1 MVGGQTGALG
11 APSVMRLVLGR
22 DGQSYIRRAHVA
34 VISVAFGIIAI
45 KLLELQPD
53 GASTRGLVGFWA
65 LPAIAVVAVIA
76 ATLVIAS
83 GSSSSLAVLGRF
95 GIPEISPR
103 RRARANGLVWAGIGL
118 LMVHFTAPAFEFV
131 PGGPIVMALV
141 FGLGLGVGTMRLHL
155 AAIDHEAYRSFN
167 LVAMLLAA
175 GSLASMSITP
185 TGDWWAHNFSTLGTS
200 DDIAAAC
207 FNIAVTMSGLGM
219 ALLGPALSGAL
230 RAERF
235 GLRRGGLTAIRIL
248 IAFIG
253 VSLMGV
259 GLVPIDGATDLHN
272 LFACGAA
279 AGFAVLALGVQ
290 LWARR
295 MPRALVAFSYAAL
308 GVEVAAMVA
317 YDGLKV
323 FNLTVFEIVAFALV
337 FAWLIALV
345 AITSAADVTSKSLA
359 LEAIALEVVAL
370 EADDL
375 VRLEL
380 VGAAVGGSEPEGAA
394 GAGDGHMVRHRVPR
408 RGRPAVAAVRPPAR
422 HPLRRRARTSST
434 LGALRGGSTTAAGSP
449 EPPDPAARD
458 AIGRSTTPVL
468 ERGRRIVES

>member
-1 MVGGQTGALG
+1 MVGGQAGALG
-11 APSVMRLVLGR
+11 APSVMRVVLGR
-22 DGQSYIRRAHVA
+22 DGQSHIRRAHVA
-34 VISVAFGIIAI
+34 VISIAFGIIAV

-53 GASTRGLVGFWA
+53 GATTSGLVGFWM
-65 LPAIAVVAVIA
+65 LPVIAVVMVMA

-83 GSSSSLAVLGRF
+83 GSPSSLAVLALL
-95 GIPEISPR
+95 GIPEISAR

-131 PGGPIVMALV
+131 AGGPIIMGLV
-141 FGLGLGVGTMRLHL
+141 FALGLGVGTMRLHL

-207 FNIAVTMSGLGM
+207 FNVAVTMSGLGM
-219 ALLGPALSGAL
+219 ALLGPALSSAL
-230 RAERF
+230 RADRF
-235 GLRRGGLTAIRIL
+235 ELRRGGLTAIRVL

-259 GLVPIDGATDLHN
+259 GVVPIDGATDLHN

-295 MPRALVAFSYAAL
+295 MPRALVIFSYAAL
-308 GVEVAAMVA
+308 AVEIAAMVA

-323 FNLTVFEIVAFALV
+323 FNLTVFEIVAFTLV

-345 AITSAADVTSKSLA
+345 AITSRADVAVEPVATIAERAPTSH
-359 LEAIALEVVAL
+359 V
-370 EADDL
+370 
-375 VRLEL
+375 
-380 VGAAVGGSEPEGAA
+380 
-394 GAGDGHMVRHRVPR
+394 VRHRVRQSGPASAASRPSSR
-408 RGRPAVAAVRPPAR
+408 RPVRAR
-422 HPLRRRARTSST
+422 ARISSGPGSAPTRRRST
-434 LGALRGGSTTAAGSP
+434 MASVP
-449 EPPDPAARD
+449 DKPPDSGSSGTRGPSAAML
-458 AIGRSTTPVL
+458 GR
-468 ERGRRIVES
+468 ERRTVVW